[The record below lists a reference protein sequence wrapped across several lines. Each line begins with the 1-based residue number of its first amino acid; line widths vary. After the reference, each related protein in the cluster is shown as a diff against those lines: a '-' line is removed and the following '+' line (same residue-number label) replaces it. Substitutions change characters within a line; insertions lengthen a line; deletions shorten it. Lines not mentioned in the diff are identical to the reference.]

1 MIICFSFVKKY
12 QGNNKKKLH
21 INLWIFHISNTRLDY
36 KNELSV
42 FDKFVGKVGDSQ
54 WIVDQGKPFSHE
66 NGPISSMI
74 IKIAQNE
81 IYFLIF
87 WYIVASALLLYN
99 WKHAQK
105 CNNRIH
111 NSQKFLIF
119 LSILDKLW
127 YSIF

>member
-105 CNNRIH
+105 CNNRMR
-111 NSQKFLIF
+111 
-119 LSILDKLW
+119 LW
-127 YSIF
+127 

>member
-1 MIICFSFVKKY
+1 M
-12 QGNNKKKLH
+12 
-21 INLWIFHISNTRLDY
+21 DY
-36 KNELSV
+36 KNEVSV

-87 WYIVASALLLYN
+87 
-99 WKHAQK
+99 
-105 CNNRIH
+105 
-111 NSQKFLIF
+111 
-119 LSILDKLW
+119 
-127 YSIF
+127 